1 MRRTLGKKLTAVV
14 SVLAFASIAGTALAA
29 NIATDESSAG
39 QGVAVVDGFTV
50 TNIEYDATPVGNEEQ
65 VLVTE
70 VRFEITRDNDGDV
83 QGPPRPSDA
92 DAEAF
97 VQLRDG
103 ATLSDWAQCSLTNG
117 FAVCPVTGGEVIEVE
132 LLSDLSVVA
141 YDTFESNAP

>member
-50 TNIEYDATPVGNEEQ
+50 TDIEYDATPTSNEQQ

-70 VRFEITRDNDGDV
+70 VRFEITRDNDGSV
-83 QGPPRPSDA
+83 QGPLRPSDA

-103 ATLSDWAQCSLTNG
+103 ATLSDWAQCTLDNG
-117 FAVCPVTGGEVIEVE
+117 SAVCPVTGDEVIEVE

-141 YDTFESNAP
+141 YDTFDSNA